1 MALANVTLDDKFVLQ
16 SGRILLTGT
25 QALVR
30 LTLMQR
36 QRDLAAGHNTAGYV
50 TGYRGSPL
58 GGFDRE
64 MWRAAAH
71 LEQHHVKFQPAVN
84 EELAATAVWGS
95 QQVNLS
101 PGGRY
106 DGVFA
111 MWYGKGPGVDRS
123 GDAFRHGNLAGSA
136 ARGGVLLAIGDDPEC
151 RSSTIQSYSEHP
163 MMDAQIPLFF
173 PANVQ
178 EVLDYGLYGWALSR
192 YAGCWAGMK
201 TLAETMDAT
210 ASVSVGPERAP
221 IIIPD
226 DFAMPPGGLNIRWP
240 EDFHSPEERLH
251 RHKIAAALAFIRAN
265 GLNRAVINGGD
276 RRIGIVSAGKSYLDV
291 MEALG
296 ELGIDAARAE
306 AIGLAV
312 YKVGVTWPLEP
323 DGIRRFAQGLDE
335 ILVIE
340 DKRPFI
346 ENQIK
351 ELLYAMP
358 ADARPRIIGK
368 KDEAGE
374 WLLPSY
380 GALSP
385 ALIARV
391 IARRL
396 KPFHE
401 TPDIAERLAALDA
414 LERQTA
420 EAIPPITRPPY
431 FCAGCP
437 HNTSTKVPEGSQAVA
452 GIGCHTMALW
462 MDRDTATFTQMGSEG
477 ANWIGHAPFTD
488 SPHRFVNMGDG
499 TYFHSG
505 ILSVRAAVAAH
516 TPVTYKILYNDA
528 VAMTGGQPMDGPLS
542 PAIIARQVAAEG
554 VGRIAV
560 VSDEPDKYDRAS
572 FGGGVTFHHRDDLD
586 AVQRELR
593 EWPDVSVLVYDQTCA
608 AEKRRRRKRG
618 RYPDPAKRPFINQRV
633 CEGCGD
639 CGEQS
644 NCVAIVP
651 TETAYGRK
659 RAIDQSVCNKD
670 FSCLNGFCPSFVT
683 VHGATP
689 RRGPERPMASAPFPV
704 LPEPTLTDVE
714 KPYSIVVTGIGGT
727 GVVTVGALLAMAAH
741 LEGKAASI
749 LDQAGLAQKNGSVVS
764 FVRIAARP
772 EHIQGGRIHLGQ
784 ADLLLGCDIVTSGGL
799 DGLKVLHHGRSR
811 VVINTQEVMTGDF
824 ASQPDIQFPGAKL
837 RDAIVARTGPDAA
850 HFVEAGRIATGLLG
864 DSIAT
869 NMFVTG
875 FAYQKGLL
883 PVSAQAIERAI
894 EINAVAVDF
903 NKQAF
908 LWGRRAAHDAAAV
921 ERYLQPAATA
931 QKGDGEAE
939 TLDGMIERLT
949 GELTAYQDAAYA
961 RRFTALVARVRETEA
976 TRTPGRSGLTEAVAR
991 YFFKLMAYKDE
1002 YEVARLFTN
1011 GDFERSLGAQFDGK
1025 VRLTFHLAP
1034 PLAAARDPQTG
1045 HLRKREYGAW
1055 MMTAF
1060 RILTRLKRLR
1070 GTAFDIFG
1078 RTEERQTERRL
1089 IDDYERSLSDVIAGL
1104 TAENHPVAMEIAALP
1119 ENIRGYGHVKA
1130 ANITKVA
1137 ERHGELLTNFSD
1149 PAVTASAAA

>member
-1 MALANVTLDDKFVLQ
+1 MALANVNLDDKFVLE

-58 GGFDRE
+58 GGLDRE
-64 MWRAAAH
+64 LWRASKH
-71 LEQHHVKFQPAVN
+71 LEKHHVTFQPAVN

-95 QQVNLS
+95 QQINLS

-192 YAGCWAGMK
+192 YAGCWTGMK

-226 DFAMPPGGLNIRWP
+226 VFNMPAGGLNIRWP

-251 RHKIAAALAFIRAN
+251 RHKITAALAFIRAN
-265 GLNRAVINGGD
+265 GLNRAVINGRD

-306 AIGLAV
+306 AIGLAL

-323 DGIRRFAQGLDE
+323 DGIRRFAAGLDE
-335 ILVIE
+335 ILVVE

-358 ADARPRIIGK
+358 ADTRPRILGK
-368 KDEAGE
+368 KDETGQ
-374 WLLPSY
+374 WMLPSY

-385 ALIARV
+385 ALIAQV
-391 IARRL
+391 IAQRL
-396 KPFHE
+396 KSYH
-401 TPDIAERLAALDA
+401 DITDFTERLAALEA
-414 LERQTA
+414 LEQQTA
-420 EAIPPITRPPY
+420 AAAPPIQRPPY

-437 HNTSTKVPEGSQAVA
+437 HNTSTKVPDGSQAVA

-477 ANWIGHAPFTD
+477 ANWIGHSPFTD

-505 ILSVRAAVAAH
+505 LLSVRAAVAAH

-554 VGRIAV
+554 VERIAI
-560 VSDEPDKYDRAS
+560 VSDEPDKYDRTT
-572 FGGGVTFHHRDDLD
+572 FVGGVTFNHRDDLD
-586 AVQRELR
+586 SVQRELR

-618 RYPDPAKRPFINQRV
+618 SYPDPAKRPFINQRV

-644 NCVAIVP
+644 NCVAIAP
-651 TETAYGRK
+651 SDTTFGRK
-659 RAIDQSVCNKD
+659 RVIDQSMCNKD

-683 VHGATP
+683 VHGATT
-689 RRGPERPMASAPFPV
+689 RRRADKTIENTPFPD
-704 LPEPTLTDVE
+704 LPNPNLV
-714 KPYSIVVTGIGGT
+714 KVKQPYSIVITGIGGT
-727 GVVTVGALLAMAAH
+727 GVVTVSALLAMAAH
-741 LEGKAASI
+741 LEGKASSI

-764 FVRIAARP
+764 FLRIAERP

-799 DGLKVLHHGRSR
+799 DGLKVLRHGRSR
-811 VVINTQEVMTGDF
+811 AVINTQEVMTGNF
-824 ASQPDIQFPGAKL
+824 VRQPDLDFPGAEL
-837 RDAIVARTGPDAA
+837 RDAIVARTGPDSAY
-850 HFVEAGRIATGLLG
+850 FVDAGRIATGFLG
-864 DSIAT
+864 DSIGT

-875 FAYQKGLL
+875 YAYQKGLL

-894 EINAVAVDF
+894 EINDVSVDF
-903 NKQAF
+903 NKKAF
-908 LWGRRAAHDAAAV
+908 LWGRRAAHDGAAV
-921 ERYLQPAATA
+921 ESHLDPITSG
-931 QKGDGEAE
+931 QKRDGNGEN
-939 TLDGMIERLT
+939 LDGMVDRLT
-949 GELTAYQDAAYA
+949 AELTAYQDAAYA
-961 RRFTALVARVRETEA
+961 QRYTTLVARVRESEA
-976 TRTPGRSGLTEAVAR
+976 NRTPGRAGLTEAVAR

-1011 GDFERSLGAQFDGK
+1011 GDFERNLRSQFEGE

-1034 PLAAARDPQTG
+1034 PLATMRDPQTG
-1045 HLRKREYGAW
+1045 HPKKHEYGAW
-1055 MMTAF
+1055 IMTAF
-1060 RILTRLKRLR
+1060 RILVRLRRLR

-1078 RTEERQTERRL
+1078 RTEERKTERRL
-1089 IDDYERSLSDVIAGL
+1089 IEDYEHTIGNAIDKL
-1104 TAENHPVAMEIAALP
+1104 TLENHAVAVEIAALP
-1119 ENIRGYGHVKA
+1119 ECIRGYGHIKTLGILQA
-1130 ANITKVA
+1130 AKRQTN
-1137 ERHGELLTNFSD
+1137 LLATFHE
-1149 PAVTASAAA
+1149 AK